1 MDDQYLPKAEDWIKE
16 AIKVNKQNGVMGGLA
31 RSYLLYA
38 DLQKRKG
45 DIPKAKENL
54 IKAIEIFEE
63 CGADGWVKKT
73 EKKLASFS

>member
-1 MDDQYLPKAEDWIKE
+1 MGEKYMSEAEDWLKG
-16 AIKVNKQNGVMGGLA
+16 AIETHRQDDMMWYLA
-31 RSYLLYA
+31 RDFTLYA

-45 DIPKAKENL
+45 DMPKAKENL

-73 EKKLASFS
+73 EKELEALS